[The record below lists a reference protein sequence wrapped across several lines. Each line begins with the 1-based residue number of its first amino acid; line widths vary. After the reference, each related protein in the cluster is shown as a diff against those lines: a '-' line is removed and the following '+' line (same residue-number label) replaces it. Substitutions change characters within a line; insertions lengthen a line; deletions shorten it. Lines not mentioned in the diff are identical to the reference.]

1 MGGAVSPVS
10 RRTGRRYAAG
20 SVTKFDGYPKVCAGC
35 GLPVR
40 ITGTVALWFETGRD
54 RVKRSFHF
62 DCYPRK
68 VHGQA

>member
-1 MGGAVSPVS
+1 MSPVS

-35 GLPVR
+35 GRPVR
-40 ITGTVALWFETGRD
+40 ITGLVALWFETSGGQR
-54 RVKRSFHF
+54 RSFHF

-68 VHGQA
+68 ADG